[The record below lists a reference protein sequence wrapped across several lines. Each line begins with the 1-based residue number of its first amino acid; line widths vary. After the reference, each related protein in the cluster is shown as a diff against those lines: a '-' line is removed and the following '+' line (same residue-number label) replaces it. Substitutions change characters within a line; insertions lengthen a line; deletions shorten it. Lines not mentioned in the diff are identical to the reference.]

1 MSPKVVWTSTSC
13 LVRHIWRNVWNK
25 NVVSDYLFW
34 GPKRLGMKVK
44 KMFSLDLHVYHNFH
58 RALGLST
65 SPYLK
70 KLSQKM
76 QEGVIKNSENPIKVA
91 LIYIVICQ
99 YVTQKVYPL
108 LFKPPNDPGN
118 PKAAWSFAIDHCSDC
133 REKGGGTARAK
144 S

>member
-1 MSPKVVWTSTSC
+1 M
-13 LVRHIWRNVWNK
+13 
-25 NVVSDYLFW
+25 VSDFLFW
-34 GPKRLGMKVK
+34 GPKRLGMKIK

-91 LIYIVICQ
+91 GCRALIYISICRDCSSHQ
-99 YVTQKVYPL
+99 MTQAIQKQLGFLPSL
-108 LFKPPNDPGN
+108 TAAIAEKKEEALREL
-118 PKAAWSFAIDHCSDC
+118 KA
-133 REKGGGTARAK
+133 R
-144 S
+144 

>member
-1 MSPKVVWTSTSC
+1 
-13 LVRHIWRNVWNK
+13 
-25 NVVSDYLFW
+25 
-34 GPKRLGMKVK
+34 MKIK

-99 YVTQKVYPL
+99 YVTQKVYPIYCSSHQMIQAIQKQLGL
-108 LFKPPNDPGN
+108 LPSITAAIAEKKEEALREL
-118 PKAAWSFAIDHCSDC
+118 KA
-133 REKGGGTARAK
+133 R
-144 S
+144 